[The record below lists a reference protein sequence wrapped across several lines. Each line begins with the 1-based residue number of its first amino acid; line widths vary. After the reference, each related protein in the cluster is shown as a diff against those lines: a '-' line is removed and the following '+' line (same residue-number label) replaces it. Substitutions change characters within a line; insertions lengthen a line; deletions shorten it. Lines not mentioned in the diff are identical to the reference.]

1 VVAIV
6 LLMYQSLTMKK
17 YFSFLLLFSFISL
30 LAHGSSSTSRVSSSY
45 TLSKQI
51 FNNSDVLVNLIEI
64 LVKRQRVKTI
74 TLLAKSENKNDR
86 NIADLLKNK
95 KFIDCVNVIFD
106 NKTTYLQFNNTRTPR
121 ILLSKPPQP
130 DMYHNEK
137 IAKGAKEIFEKLPE
151 IFKLTIAVYLS
162 NNYRKEQTTFLQQLV
177 GPALKDDLYSA
188 SIFISRVTED
198 H

>member
-137 IAKGAKEIFEKLPE
+137 IAKGAKEI
-151 IFKLTIAVYLS
+151 
-162 NNYRKEQTTFLQQLV
+162 LQ
-177 GPALKDDLYSA
+177 
-188 SIFISRVTED
+188 